1 MIAVIKYNMRRSA
14 KSGVPFAAG
23 TQTHTLT
30 RAGDYSLGRRV
41 SQSMRLKRILIWSSA
56 IKRER
61 AIMTIDALAAHF
73 QPQVFAPR
81 NTLGG
86 RGH

>member
-30 RAGDYSLGRRV
+30 RAGDYSLGRRRV
-41 SQSMRLKRILIWSSA
+41 SQSMRLKRILI
-56 IKRER
+56 
-61 AIMTIDALAAHF
+61 
-73 QPQVFAPR
+73 
-81 NTLGG
+81 
-86 RGH
+86 